1 MSGDGAAAG
10 ADIERYYRF
19 HSRIYDATRWSFL
32 FGRSPLVARLARD
45 LPTPRRILEVGAGT
59 GRNLVALAEA
69 FPQAVITGVD
79 ASADML
85 AIAARHVGSLGSR
98 VELVHRRY
106 DAPLS
111 RPQPFDLVVFSYA
124 LSMFNP
130 GWSLAIDYA
139 RQDLAAGG
147 CIAVVDFHACASKLF
162 KRWMAAN
169 HVRMNGHLLPALAS
183 RFDPCYNRVRSVYGG
198 LWSYGT
204 FIGRKSG
211 DRGQKKSP
219 GDPGAEGGG

>member
-1 MSGDGAAAG
+1 MNGDGAAAG
-10 ADIERYYRF
+10 AAIERYYRL

-32 FGRSPLVARLARD
+32 FGRRALMACLAQHV
-45 LPTPRRILEVGAGT
+45 PAPRRILEVGAGT
-59 GRNLVALAEA
+59 GRNLVALAEV
-69 FPQAVITGVD
+69 FPQAAITGVD

-85 AIAARHVGSLGSR
+85 AVAARNLGSPASR

-106 DAPLS
+106 DAPLRAS
-111 RPQPFDLVVFSYA
+111 QPFDLVVFSYA

-147 CIAVVDFHACASKLF
+147 CIAVVDFHASPSKLF

-169 HVRMNGHLLPALAS
+169 HVRMNGHLLPALAT
-183 RFDPCYNRVRSVYGG
+183 RFDPCYRRVRHAYGG

-211 DRGQKKSP
+211 H
-219 GDPGAEGGG
+219 